1 MNLQIKSDPKK
12 PHHYIIAVAVHPATA
27 GMKLAGKM
35 FLKYRPI
42 HFTNDD
48 IESLQ
53 HAAIISKDKLFTTT
67 NSEAFAM
74 VGMTQFASEYSSFKM
89 AAAANLCSLHHFS
102 LEFEVDEEDFAT
114 IVNAA
119 NTSDYFKEKL
129 KNSSIRG

>member
-1 MNLQIKSDPKK
+1 MKFAIKSNPEK
-12 PHHYIIAVAVHPATA
+12 PYHYIIAVAVHPATS
-27 GMKLAGKM
+27 GVELAGQM

-48 IESLQ
+48 IEKLQ
-53 HAAIISKDKLFTTT
+53 HAAIISKDKLFETS

-74 VGMTQFASEYSSFKM
+74 VGMTQFAAEFSSFKM
-89 AAAANLCSLHHFS
+89 ASMANLCSLHHF
-102 LEFEVDEEDFAT
+102 ETDFEVDEDDFAL
-114 IVNAA
+114 IVDLA